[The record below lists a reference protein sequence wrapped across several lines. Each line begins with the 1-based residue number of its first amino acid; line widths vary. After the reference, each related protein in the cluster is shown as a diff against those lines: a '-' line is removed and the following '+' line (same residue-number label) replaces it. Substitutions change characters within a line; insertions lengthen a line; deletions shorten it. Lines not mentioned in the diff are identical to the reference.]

1 MRTTFLLLLL
11 APAGAV
17 AQEAS
22 PYVPL
27 SWWGTPFVEHLI
39 ARGRLAD
46 PTPLTRPFRATD
58 LLRALDAVDSTVVTR
73 AEWAVVRRMRAD
85 LMRTERGPAARIDAH
100 AGVAAS
106 SHARRDPLREAGPGH
121 ATFAGGAA
129 LTLYLGPVV
138 FVSHPYFDTRL
149 KYDPDW
155 YGKKDRVVAGRF
167 EAAYI
172 SAQFTY
178 ADLFLGSL
186 DRNWG
191 PSAVQGQLLYDSQD
205 A

>member
-58 LLRALDAVDSTVVTR
+58 LLRALDAVDSTVVTS
-73 AEWAVVRRMRAD
+73 AEWAVVRKMRAD
-85 LMRTERGPAARIDAH
+85 LTRAEPGPAARIDAH
-100 AGVAAS
+100 AGVAAG

-121 ATFAGGAA
+121 ATFSGGAA
-129 LTLYLGPVV
+129 LTLYFGPAVIV
-138 FVSHPYFDTRL
+138 THPYFDTRL
-149 KYDPDW
+149 KWDPDW
-155 YGKKDRVVAGRF
+155 YGKQDRVVAGRTA
-167 EAAYI
+167 EAYFR
-172 SAQFTY
+172 AQWRCGC
-178 ADLFLGSL
+178 ALFGWREGNLWAG
-186 DRNWG
+186 
-191 PSAVQGQLLYDSQD
+191 
-205 A
+205 